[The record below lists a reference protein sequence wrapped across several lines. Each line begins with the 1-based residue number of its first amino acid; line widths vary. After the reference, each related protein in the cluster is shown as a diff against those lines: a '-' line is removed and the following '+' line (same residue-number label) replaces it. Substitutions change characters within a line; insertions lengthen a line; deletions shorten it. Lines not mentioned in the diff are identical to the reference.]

1 MLKTLRVAAVA
12 ALLLVST
19 AASSAEWTTQKH
31 PLGPGWTVSNGT
43 YTVNMPDEKSAKKAA
58 KALNDADK
66 KADKRD
72 KKDSKK

>member
-1 MLKTLRVAAVA
+1 MMRKTLCVAAVA

-19 AASSAEWTTQKH
+19 PASAEWTIQKH

-43 YTVNMPDEKSAKKAA
+43 YVVNMPDEKSAKKAA
-58 KALNDADK
+58 KALNEADK

-72 KKDSKK
+72 KRDSKK